1 MIAVDKIQKIVED
14 KIAEGSNFIV
24 DISVKPGNNIY
35 ILLDNDNG
43 ISIQD
48 CVEMSRHVDANLDR
62 EVEDFELHV
71 SSPGLDRPLKTLR
84 QYQKY
89 LGKELSV
96 TTKEN
101 KKFIG
106 KLLDVSENEI
116 KLETKTK
123 EAVEGKKGKQL
134 ITNNI
139 SLTFNQIKQTKVV
152 ISF

>member
-1 MIAVDKIQKIVED
+1 MIAVNKIQKIVED

>member
-1 MIAVDKIQKIVED
+1 
-14 KIAEGSNFIV
+14 
-24 DISVKPGNNIY
+24 
-35 ILLDNDNG
+35 
-43 ISIQD
+43 
-48 CVEMSRHVDANLDR
+48 MSRHVDANLDR

-101 KKFIG
+101 KKITG
-106 KLLDVSENEI
+106 KLLDASKDEI

>member
-48 CVEMSRHVDANLDR
+48 CVEMSRHIDANLDR

-101 KKFIG
+101 KKYIG
-106 KLLDVSENEI
+106 KLLDVSEKEI